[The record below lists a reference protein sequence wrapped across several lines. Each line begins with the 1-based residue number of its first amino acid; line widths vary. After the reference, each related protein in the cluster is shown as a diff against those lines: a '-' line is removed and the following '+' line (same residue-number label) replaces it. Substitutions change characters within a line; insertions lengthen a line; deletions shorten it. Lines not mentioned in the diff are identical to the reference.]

1 MINFI
6 GYLEKCFIES
16 GLRGIFVVVMY
27 GICFVF
33 MVFINKVLM
42 IIFEFDFFVFI
53 MVIQMVFIITFLEV
67 LLCVNLINLF
77 RYIIQRGKSF
87 VLFVFFYGVNLV
99 LGLSV
104 LSYMNVVMYGVL
116 KRCVSL
122 VIMFLF
128 VVVLKKSYFI
138 RVIILFVIF
147 LIMGCVV
154 VGKICIYFLC
164 IDVEGG
170 GGF

>member
-1 MINFI
+1 
-6 GYLEKCFIES
+6 
-16 GLRGIFVVVMY
+16 
-27 GICFVF
+27 
-33 MVFINKVLM
+33 
-42 IIFEFDFFVFI
+42 
-53 MVIQMVFIITFLEV
+53 
-67 LLCVNLINLF
+67 
-77 RYIIQRGKSF
+77 
-87 VLFVFFYGVNLV
+87 
-99 LGLSV
+99 
-104 LSYMNVVMYGVL
+104 MNVVMYGVL

-170 GGF
+170 GVLILFEKNLNLLNLDSKII

>member
-1 MINFI
+1 
-6 GYLEKCFIES
+6 
-16 GLRGIFVVVMY
+16 
-27 GICFVF
+27 
-33 MVFINKVLM
+33 
-42 IIFEFDFFVFI
+42 
-53 MVIQMVFIITFLEV
+53 
-67 LLCVNLINLF
+67 
-77 RYIIQRGKSF
+77 
-87 VLFVFFYGVNLV
+87 
-99 LGLSV
+99 
-104 LSYMNVVMYGVL
+104 MNVVMYGVL

-164 IDVEGG
+164 MDLEGG
-170 GGF
+170 GVILFEKKIKFMNLDSKII